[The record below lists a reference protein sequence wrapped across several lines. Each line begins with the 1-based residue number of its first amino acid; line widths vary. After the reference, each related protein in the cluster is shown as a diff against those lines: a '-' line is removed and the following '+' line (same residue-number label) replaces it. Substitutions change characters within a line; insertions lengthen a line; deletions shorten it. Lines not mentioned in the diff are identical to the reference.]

1 MAEAVPLGAAGTYAP
16 PLFSSAARTEAALR
30 AAIAG
35 GGLGYTH
42 TRRQLSALEAALAAA
57 PREVRE
63 GGVGREARARR
74 DRLLEAQQEA
84 EHEAKQ
90 EAAAEAARLAADE
103 GGRDLAIATASSVP
117 GMQRKVILSGGRL
130 QGCGGSP
137 MEKGKRPESVPA
149 GARKRVPP

>member
-57 PREVRE
+57 PREMRE

-74 DRLLEAQQEA
+74 DRLLEAQQET
-84 EHEAKQ
+84 EREAKQ
-90 EAAAEAARLAADE
+90 EATASADE
-103 GGRDLAIATASSVP
+103 GGRGLAIATVSSVP